1 MNLLPSNK
9 GTSWTLCWQAV
20 GEHDVQNHGGHI
32 TNAKQEAA
40 HNWTPTYKHLLKPN
54 ISSVIVSM

>member
-1 MNLLPSNK
+1 M
-9 GTSWTLCWQAV
+9 

-54 ISSVIVSM
+54 ISSVIVSK